1 MNFSTTGLRWKWQ
14 IRLYFIG
21 SGQLNDISIKGGD
34 LQQLSVNASEICG
47 GVNYYSS
54 YVLFDL
60 QGRKNITSISVSIQN
75 ATFFVGIY
83 LLQIKRI
90 LDERRF
96 NCTSDSIEIDQLTTI
111 IECIGMTD
119 YIEVILPSTETIC
132 QVLIFKGN
140 FLM

>member
-1 MNFSTTGLRWKWQ
+1 M
-14 IRLYFIG
+14 YFIG

-34 LQQLSVNASEICG
+34 LQQLSVNESEICG

-83 LLQIKRI
+83 LPQIKRI

>member
-1 MNFSTTGLRWKWQ
+1 MNFSTTGLRSKWQ

-34 LQQLSVNASEICG
+34 LQQLSVNESEICG

-111 IECIGMTD
+111 IDCIGMTD

>member
-1 MNFSTTGLRWKWQ
+1 M
-14 IRLYFIG
+14 YFIG

-34 LQQLSVNASEICG
+34 LQQLSVNESEICG

>member
-1 MNFSTTGLRWKWQ
+1 M
-14 IRLYFIG
+14 YFIG

>member
-1 MNFSTTGLRWKWQ
+1 M
-14 IRLYFIG
+14 YFIG

-34 LQQLSVNASEICG
+34 LQQLSVNESEICG

-83 LLQIKRI
+83 LLQTKRI